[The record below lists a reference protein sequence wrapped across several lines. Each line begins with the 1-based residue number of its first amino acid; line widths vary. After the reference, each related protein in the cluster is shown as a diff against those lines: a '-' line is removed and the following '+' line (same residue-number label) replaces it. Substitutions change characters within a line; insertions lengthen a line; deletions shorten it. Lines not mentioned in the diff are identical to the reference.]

1 MEIVFECAHILYIQ
15 NGKRQKYI
23 NVIRSY
29 VNVYSIQ
36 LEPKKGLK
44 HKCV

>member
-1 MEIVFECAHILYIQ
+1 MKSCIFKMK
-15 NGKRQKYI
+15 KRQKYI
-23 NVIRSY
+23 NVIRNY
-29 VNVYSIQ
+29 VNVYNIQ